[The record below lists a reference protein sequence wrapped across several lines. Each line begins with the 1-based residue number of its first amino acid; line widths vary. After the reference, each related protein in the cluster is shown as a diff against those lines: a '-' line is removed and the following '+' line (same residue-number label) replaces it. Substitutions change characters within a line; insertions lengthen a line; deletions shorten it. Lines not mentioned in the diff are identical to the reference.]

1 VGLIMRSLNLF
12 RFRLSGF
19 FRDRRGVAATEFA
32 LIAPALIFLVMGVL
46 EMSMRFRASEEATRY
61 VHQVA
66 DLISRENTLT
76 TSDLDKIYDAS
87 IYMMK
92 PLDTTENLDV
102 DISSIMFKG
111 KSATPTIVWRRT
123 AGAAVTFNA
132 TEAAQMGVEDET
144 VIRIGIRYKYT
155 SVLTNLFGGAEMNI
169 VRSAF
174 ARPREERTIK
184 IDGASEDN
192 GGTARVFGS

>member
-1 VGLIMRSLNLF
+1 MRPLSRLIRIRML
-12 RFRLSGF
+12 RFSS
-19 FRDRRGVAATEFA
+19 DRRGIAATEFA

-76 TSDLDKIYDAS
+76 TADLDKIYDAS

-92 PLDTTENLDV
+92 PLDTTENLDL
-102 DISSIMFKG
+102 DISSVMFKTHA
-111 KSATPTIVWRRT
+111 ATPTIVWRRT
-123 AGAAVTFNA
+123 AGAEVPFNA
-132 TEAAQMGVEDET
+132 AEAANMGVEDET
-144 VIRIGIRYKYT
+144 VIRIGIKYKYT
-155 SVLTNLFGGAEMNI
+155 SVLTNLFGGAHLDI

-184 IDGASEDN
+184 IDGNSEDN
-192 GGTARVFGS
+192 GGTARTFGS

>member
-1 VGLIMRSLNLF
+1 MRPLSQILRLRML
-12 RFRLSGF
+12 RFSM
-19 FRDRRGVAATEFA
+19 DRRGIAATEFA

-66 DLISRENTLT
+66 DLLSRENVLT
-76 TSDLDKIYDAS
+76 TSDLNKIYDAS

-92 PLDTTENLDV
+92 PLDTTENLDL
-102 DISSIMFKG
+102 DISSIMFKTNA
-111 KSATPTIVWRRT
+111 ATPTIVWRRT
-123 AGAAVTFNA
+123 AGAPVTFNA
-132 TEAAQMGVEDET
+132 TEAAGMGLKDET
-144 VIRIGIRYKYT
+144 VLRIGIRYKYS
-155 SVLTNLFGGAEMNI
+155 SVLTSLFGGADMNI
-169 VRSAF
+169 ERSAF

-184 IDGASEDN
+184 IDGNSEDN